1 MRRTLERLELYRAS
15 IPRMALFKR
24 NKKTDKP
31 EENTSANEGVA
42 SLLKRVRELEIKSKR
57 LTNHLFTGEYHT
69 AFKGRGMAFKEVREY
84 QAGDDIRFIEWN
96 VSARMG
102 HTYSKLFEEER
113 ELSVHLLVDV
123 SASSLFGTNKQTK
136 RDLITEMCAVLAFS
150 AISNNDKAGLIL
162 FSDKVEKYIP
172 ARKGKD
178 HVLYMIRELLNHQP
192 HSAQTDIQ
200 KALQFLNRTTKH
212 KSIVF
217 ILSDFADAGYHDA
230 LRVAAKR
237 HDVIGVQVYDPKD
250 ENLPKVGLLQVRD
263 AETGNMLWL
272 DTSDPYI
279 RNRYNGQFHKI
290 MDDAKM
296 VFRNGGADLM
306 QIATGEDY
314 VKKLQEFFIRRA

>member
-1 MRRTLERLELYRAS
+1 MS
-15 IPRMALFKR
+15 LFSR
-24 NKKTDKP
+24 NKKNEQHTDSSSV
-31 EENTSANEGVA
+31 ESGVT
-42 SLLKRVRELEIKSKR
+42 SLLKRVRELEINSKR

-84 QAGDDIRFIEWN
+84 QAGDDVRFIEWN

-123 SASSLFGTNKQTK
+123 SASSLFGTYKQTK
-136 RDLITEMCAVLAFS
+136 RDLITEICAVLAFS

-172 ARKGKD
+172 AKKGKD
-178 HVLYMIRELLNHQP
+178 HVLYMVRELLTHQP
-192 HSAQTDIQ
+192 HSGHTDIQ
-200 KALQFLNRTTKH
+200 KALQFLNRTTRH

-230 LRVAAKR
+230 LRSAAKR
-237 HDVIGVQVYDPKD
+237 HDVIGVQVYDPRD
-250 ENLPKVGLLQVRD
+250 EKLPKVGLLQVHD
-263 AETGNMLWL
+263 AETGNMIWL
-272 DTSDPYI
+272 NTNDAYV
-279 RNRYNGQFHKI
+279 RHRYNTQFLKI
-290 MDDAKM
+290 IDDAKL
-296 VFRNGGADLM
+296 VFRKAGADLI
-306 QIATGEDY
+306 QLATGEDY